1 MGPYAIR
8 YLAPMSAP
16 RIVFL
21 GTPDF
26 AVASLDAIL
35 QAGFEVVGA
44 VTAPD
49 RPAGRGMRL
58 TPSAVKEFALRHG
71 LRVLQPERLKAPAFL
86 DELRSLRADL
96 QVVVAFRML
105 PEAVWAMPPM
115 GTVNLHGSLLPRYRG
130 AAPIQHAVMNGE
142 HGTGVTTFLLKHEI
156 DTGDLLL
163 QEPIAIGDEETA
175 GELHDR
181 MKAIGADL
189 LVRTIRGL
197 AEGTLVPVPQ
207 ESLQEDDLPRAPK
220 IRSEDCRIDWTLPVR
235 RVHNLVRGLSP
246 SPGAFTE
253 WQGKTLK
260 IFRSRPE
267 ECAVDAPPGSMVTDG
282 RRSFRFACPDGWLHV
297 LELQAEGRRRMPV
310 EEFLKGFRA

>member
-1 MGPYAIR
+1 MT
-8 YLAPMSAP
+8 AP

-21 GTPDF
+21 GTPAF

-35 QAGFEVVGA
+35 QAGFDVVGV

-49 RPAGRGMRL
+49 RPAGRGMRPK
-58 TPSAVKEFALRHG
+58 TVAVKDFALLHG
-71 LRVLQPERLKAPAFL
+71 LRLLQPERLKDPGFL
-86 DELRSLRADL
+86 EELRSLHADI

-142 HGTGVTTFLLKHEI
+142 TVTGVTTFRLKHEI

-163 QEPIAIGDEETA
+163 QEPIAIGEEETA

-181 MKAIGADL
+181 MKLIGAQL

-207 ESLQEDDLPRAPK
+207 DTSSFEELPKAPK
-220 IRSEDCRIDWTLPVR
+220 IRNEDCRIDWSLPVR
-235 RVHNLVRGLSP
+235 KVHDLVRGLSP
-246 SPGAFTE
+246 VPGAFTNWE
-253 WQGKTLK
+253 GRTLK
-260 IFRSRPE
+260 VFRSRAEVCP
-267 ECAVDAPPGSMVTDG
+267 VTDSPGTPQTDG
-282 RRSFRFACPDGWLHV
+282 RRSLRFACPDGWLHIT
-297 LELQAEGRRRMPV
+297 ELQLEGRKRMSA
-310 EEFLKGFRA
+310 EEFLRGFRG

>member
-1 MGPYAIR
+1 
-8 YLAPMSAP
+8 MSAP

-35 QAGFEVVGA
+35 QAGFEVVGV

-58 TPSAVKEFALRHG
+58 TPSAVKDFALRHG
-71 LRVLQPERLKAPAFL
+71 LRVLQPERLKAAEFL

-130 AAPIQHAVMNGE
+130 AAPIQHAILNGE
-142 HGTGVTTFLLKHEI
+142 HGTGVTTFRLKHEV
-156 DTGDLLL
+156 DTGDILL
-163 QEPIAIGDEETA
+163 QEPLPIGPDETA

-181 MKAIGADL
+181 MMAVGADL
-189 LVRTIRGL
+189 LVRTLQGL
-197 AEGTLVPVPQ
+197 AQG
-207 ESLQEDDLPRAPK
+207 SLQPLPQADVLPEDIPRAPK
-220 IRSEDCRIDWTLPVR
+220 IRNEDCRIEWDRPVHA
-235 RVHNLVRGLSP
+235 VHNHVRGLSP
-246 SPGAFTE
+246 VPGAQTT
-253 WQGKTLK
+253 WQGRLIKL
-260 IFRSRPE
+260 FRSRPVPGP
-267 ECAVDAPPGSMVTDG
+267 VDQPPGTLQAIG
-282 RRSFRFACPDGWLHV
+282 GETLRIACADGWLHV
-297 LELQAEGRRRMPV
+297 LELQMEGRRRMPAA
-310 EEFLKGFRA
+310 EFLKGFRP

>member
-1 MGPYAIR
+1 
-8 YLAPMSAP
+8 MSQP

-35 QAGFEVVGA
+35 KAGFEVVGV

-58 TPSAVKEFALRHG
+58 TASAVKEYAVTHG
-71 LRVLQPERLKAPAFL
+71 LRLLQPERLKAPGFL

-142 HGTGVTTFLLKHEI
+142 RETGVTTFLLKHEI

-163 QEPIAIGDEETA
+163 QESIAIGDEETA

-181 MKAIGADL
+181 MKSIGAEL

-197 AEGTLVPVPQ
+197 AEGTLRPIPQ
-207 ESLQEDDLPRAPK
+207 EPIDGGDLPRAPK
-220 IRSEDCRIDWTLPVR
+220 IRNDDCRIDWSLPVR
-235 RVHNLVRGLSP
+235 RVHDQVRGLSP
-246 SPGAFTE
+246 VPGAFTE
-253 WQGKTLK
+253 WQGRTLK
-260 IFRSRPE
+260 IFRTRIGPGIPDE
-267 ECAVDAPPGSMVTDG
+267 APGVFRTDG
-282 RRSFRFACPDGWLHV
+282 RQLLRFACADGWLHV

-310 EEFLKGFRA
+310 DEFLKGFRGSEQ

>member
-1 MGPYAIR
+1 MN
-8 YLAPMSAP
+8 AP

-21 GTPDF
+21 GTPAF
-26 AVASLDAIL
+26 AVASLEAIL
-35 QAGFEVVGA
+35 QAGFEVVGV

-58 TPSAVKEFALRHG
+58 THSAVKEYALRKG
-71 LRVLQPERLKAPAFL
+71 LRLLQPERLKDPGFL
-86 DELRSLRADL
+86 DELRSLHADL

-130 AAPIQHAVMNGE
+130 AAPIQHAVMNGDTQ
-142 HGTGVTTFLLKHEI
+142 TGATTFLLKHEI

-163 QEPIAIGDEETA
+163 QEPIAIGGEETA

-181 MKAIGADL
+181 MKSIGAQL

-207 ESLQEDDLPRAPK
+207 DASPAEELPRAPK
-220 IRSEDCRIDWTLPVR
+220 IRNEDCRIDWNLPVR
-235 RVHNLVRGLSP
+235 KVHNLVRGLSP
-246 SPGAFTE
+246 VPGAFTQWE
-253 WQGKTLK
+253 GRMLK
-260 IFRSRPE
+260 VFRSRAE
-267 ECAVDAPPGSMVTDG
+267 ECPVADTPGTLHMDG
-282 RRSFRFACPDGWLHV
+282 RRSLRFACPDGWLHV
-297 LELQAEGRRRMPV
+297 TELQLEGRKRMTA
-310 EEFLKGFRA
+310 EEFLRGFRG

>member
-1 MGPYAIR
+1 
-8 YLAPMSAP
+8 MSAC

-35 QAGFEVVGA
+35 QAGFEVVGV

-58 TPSAVKEFALRHG
+58 TPSAVKEYALRHG
-71 LRVLQPERLKAPAFL
+71 LRLLQPERLKAPEFL

-142 HGTGVTTFLLKHEI
+142 RETGVTTFLLKHEI

-163 QEPIAIGDEETA
+163 RESIAIGDEETA

-181 MKAIGADL
+181 MKSIGADL
-189 LVRTIRGL
+189 LVRSIRGL
-197 AEGTLVPVPQ
+197 VEGTLVPVPQ
-207 ESLQEDDLPRAPK
+207 ELFSSEELPRAPK
-220 IRSEDCRIDWTLPVR
+220 IRNEDCRIDWTLPVHR
-235 RVHNLVRGLSP
+235 IHNLVRGLSP
-246 SPGAFTE
+246 SPGAYTE
-253 WQGKTLK
+253 WQGRTLK

-267 ECAVDAPPGSMVTDG
+267 ECPVDAPPGTFQTDG

-310 EEFLKGFRA
+310 EEFLKGYRA